1 MSGPVVVAFSGGLDT
16 SFLVPYLAERLGR
29 PVITVTVDTG
39 GLSEEA
45 REDLSR
51 RSRALG
57 AVAHRTVEARPAFF
71 QETLRFLIYGNVR
84 RGHVYPLC
92 VGAERTLQARKVAEV
107 AREVGASAVAHGS
120 TAAGNDQVR
129 FEVALRV
136 LAPGVEVLAPIRDEG
151 FTRAQETAFLR
162 ERGHEVSEERA
173 AYSINRGLWGCT
185 IGGRETLD
193 TVDPLPEEAW
203 VLTRGAFDDL
213 RPPLEVRIG
222 FREGVPTSLDRKEMD
237 PVPLIEALDAL
248 AAPRGIGRGIHLGD
262 TIFGLKGRVAFE
274 APAATVILEAHRELE
289 KLVLTARQQR
299 LKDQVAALYG
309 DWVHEAL
316 ALEPACRDAEALLQ
330 SSQDRVTGEV
340 RMRMWAGRME
350 VLGVSSPFSLKA
362 ASSGTYGE
370 AAGEWTGADARGF
383 ARMLAIPAMLHARAG
398 TAAGPTGGS
407 ERGGEAP

>member
-1 MSGPVVVAFSGGLDT
+1 MNGPVVVAFSGGLDT
-16 SFLVPYLAERLGR
+16 SFLVPYLARKSGR

-39 GLSEEA
+39 GLSQEA
-45 REDLSR
+45 REELTR
-51 RSRALG
+51 RSRELG
-57 AVAHRTVEARPAFF
+57 AVAHRTLDARHAYF
-71 QETLRFLIYGNVR
+71 QETLRFLIFGNVR

-107 AREVGASAVAHGS
+107 AREVQASAVAHGS

-151 FTRAQETAFLR
+151 FTRAQEVAFLR
-162 ERGHEVSEERA
+162 ERGHAVSGERA

-193 TVDPLPEEAW
+193 TVDSLPEEAW
-203 VLTRGAFDDL
+203 VMTRGAFETP
-213 RPPLEVRIG
+213 REPLEVRIG
-222 FREGVPTSLDRKEMD
+222 FQAGVPTSLDGQAMD
-237 PVPLIEALDAL
+237 PVTLIGTLDER

-274 APAATVILEAHRELE
+274 APAATVLLEAHRELE

-309 DWVHEAL
+309 DWIHEAL
-316 ALEPACRDAEALLQ
+316 ALEPACRDAEALLE
-330 SSQDRVTGEV
+330 SSQKRVTGEV
-340 RMRMWAGRME
+340 RMRLCAGRTE

-398 TAAGPTGGS
+398 AAGGTAPDPDAGGQ
-407 ERGGEAP
+407 AP

>member
-1 MSGPVVVAFSGGLDT
+1 MSGPVVLAFSGGLDT
-16 SFLVPYLAERLGR
+16 SFLVPWLAERTGR

-45 REDLSR
+45 RGDLAR
-51 RSRALG
+51 RSRSLG
-57 AVAHRTVEARPAFF
+57 AVEHRTIEAREAFF
-71 QETLRFLIYGNVR
+71 QETLRFLVFGNVR

-136 LAPGVEVLAPIRDEG
+136 LAPGVEVLAPVRDEG
-151 FTRAQETAFLR
+151 FTRAQEVAYLR
-162 ERGHEVSEERA
+162 ARGHDVSEERA

-203 VLTRGAFDDL
+203 VLTRGAFDASL
-213 RPPLEVRIG
+213 APLEVRIG
-222 FREGVPTSLDRKEMD
+222 FREGVPASLDGRETD
-237 PVPLIEALDAL
+237 PVRLIETLDGL
-248 AAPRGIGRGIHLGD
+248 AAPRGIGRGMHLGD

-274 APAATVILEAHRELE
+274 APAATVLIEAHRELE
-289 KLVLTARQQR
+289 KVVLTARQQR

-309 DWVHEAL
+309 DWIHEAL
-316 ALEPACRDAEALLQ
+316 ALEPACRDAEALLE
-330 SSQDRVTGEV
+330 SSQERVTGVV
-340 RMRMWAGRME
+340 RVRLCPGRLE

-362 ASSGTYGE
+362 VSSGVYGE

-398 TAAGPTGGS
+398 VAARAAQSPQ
-407 ERGGEAP
+407 GGEEAP